1 MSWKRPNIGSRVSR
15 EVHARF
21 WERAEVKFLRAT
33 RHSRLSSVCQCAR
46 HVRYCSD
53 SYQIGM
59 RPHLQR
65 TAIGDTSCLRMRQ
78 QPRPGA
84 LARRLAAR
92 ARARQVCDQRPTD
105 DRGGVDARARDG
117 DRRHPGEVRRRAVTR
132 ALRRCRSETRAV
144 LNQIARSIFN
154 QGALTM
160 KHYAQSADG
169 FRETPPSAIVYAV
182 PEFICCGMSDEET
195 LNAHVLAQPRTV
207 APPRARAR
215 Q

>member
-1 MSWKRPNIGSRVSR
+1 MMAEIV
-15 EVHARF
+15 
-21 WERAEVKFLRAT
+21 ERT
-33 RHSRLSSVCQCAR
+33 
-46 HVRYCSD
+46 
-53 SYQIGM
+53 
-59 RPHLQR
+59 
-65 TAIGDTSCLRMRQ
+65 
-78 QPRPGA
+78 
-84 LARRLAAR
+84 
-92 ARARQVCDQRPTD
+92 
-105 DRGGVDARARDG
+105 
-117 DRRHPGEVRRRAVTR
+117 PGEVRRRAVTR

-207 APPRARAR
+207 APQGPGAS